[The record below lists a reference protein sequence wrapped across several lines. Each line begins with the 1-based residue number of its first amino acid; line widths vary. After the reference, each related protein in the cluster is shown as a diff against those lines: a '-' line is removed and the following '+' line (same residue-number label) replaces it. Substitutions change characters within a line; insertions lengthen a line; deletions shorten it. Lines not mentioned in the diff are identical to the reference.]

1 MLTLRNLIDSM
12 VVCCPCENKNNKK
25 KANILLKGQT
35 CILTPELYNDR
46 ENKAA
51 AASNLHLWLGRSLD
65 SEKVCHADAHMPV
78 HQGRHGV
85 CLATAK

>member
-1 MLTLRNLIDSM
+1 MTAWWCAVLVKT
-12 VVCCPCENKNNKK
+12 KTTKK
-25 KANILLKGQT
+25 VNILLKGQT
-35 CILTPELYNDR
+35 CVLTPELYNDR